1 MRKLILAPTGSGFNK
16 IMILDA
22 VSYFRVVFVQKAQH
36 AQVISVR
43 HLFSGQTMSRKE
55 KSSSD
60 LMSSRVFMQRRDISV
75 RFQRPEDVL
84 RERDTS
90 NLGESVQS
98 LERQCNDALA
108 YPKVAFKN
116 QTDNVVHPPLP

>member
-16 IMILDA
+16 VMILGA
-22 VSYFRVVFVQKAQH
+22 ASYFRVVFVQKAQH

-43 HLFSGQTMSRKE
+43 HLIPGQTMSRRE
-55 KSSSD
+55 KMTSD
-60 LMSSRVFMQRRDISV
+60 RMSSRVFMQRRDISV
-75 RFQRPEDVL
+75 RLQRPEDVL

-90 NLGESVQS
+90 NLGENVHI
-98 LERQCNDALA
+98 LERQCNDVMA

>member
-16 IMILDA
+16 VIILDA
-22 VSYFRVVFVQKAQH
+22 VPYFRVVFVQKAQH

-43 HLFSGQTMSRKE
+43 HLISGQALLRREISC
-55 KSSSD
+55 SY

-75 RFQRPEDVL
+75 RLQRSQDIL

-90 NLGESVQS
+90 NLGKDVHT
-98 LERQCNDALA
+98 LKRYDDALA
-108 YPKVAFKN
+108 YPKITFEN
-116 QTDNVVHPPLP
+116 QGDNIVHPPLP

>member
-16 IMILDA
+16 VMILGA
-22 VSYFRVVFVQKAQH
+22 VPYFRVVFVQKAQH

-43 HLFSGQTMSRKE
+43 HLISGQIMSRE
-55 KSSSD
+55 KMSSD
-60 LMSSRVFMQRRDISV
+60 LMSSRVFLQRRDISV
-75 RFQRPEDVL
+75 SLQRPEDVL

-90 NLGESVQS
+90 NLGENVHT
-98 LERQCNDALA
+98 LERQCNDVLA

>member
-1 MRKLILAPTGSGFNK
+1 
-16 IMILDA
+16 MILGA
-22 VSYFRVVFVQKAQH
+22 VPYFRVVFVQKAQH

-43 HLFSGQTMSRKE
+43 HLISSQTMSRRE
-55 KSSSD
+55 KMSSD
-60 LMSSRVFMQRRDISV
+60 LMGSRVFMQPRDISV
-75 RFQRPEDVL
+75 RLQRPEDAL

-90 NLGESVQS
+90 NLGENVHT

-116 QTDNVVHPPLP
+116 QTDHVVHPPLP